1 MAYFEIFFSMK
12 HLAEK
17 GMLPKS
23 LVILNKA
30 LIDWWLSVE
39 AFSSFL
45 DNKLVS
51 ASFIEFGSKLSLQL
65 EREETLN

>member
-39 AFSSFL
+39 VFSNFL
-45 DNKLVS
+45 GNKLVS
-51 ASFIEFGSKLSLQL
+51 ASFIKFGSKLSLQL

>member
-1 MAYFEIFFSMK
+1 MFFSMK

-17 GMLPKS
+17 GMLSKS

-51 ASFIEFGSKLSLQL
+51 ASFIKFGS
-65 EREETLN
+65 

>member
-1 MAYFEIFFSMK
+1 MAYFQMFFSMK

-17 GMLPKS
+17 GMLSKS

-30 LIDWWLSVE
+30 LIDCWLSVE

-51 ASFIEFGSKLSLQL
+51 ASFIKFGS
-65 EREETLN
+65 